1 MRGLLFL
8 LLFTAS
14 LPLIFVSA
22 FNGVLI
28 WYVFSFGNFHTLV
41 WGPLSD
47 LNYAYII
54 AILTCLSWLFS
65 STEKKR
71 LPLTPLLIL
80 TITSSVWMTITS
92 MYALAPEA
100 DVWAKWV
107 FVHKMLF
114 MALVG
119 YALTTTQERV
129 NQLIWVIVLSIGF
142 WGVKGAIGGLL
153 LGGTVYGPPGGA
165 ISDNNDFGLAL
176 LMILPLILYQ
186 WQLATNRWIAY
197 GLMLMGILVVV
208 AAVLTY
214 SRGALVGLCVM
225 GSFLLIRS
233 RAKLSIIVLII
244 VVGCSIYSFAPTKWL
259 SRMSTIESYQDDD
272 SAMGRI
278 YFWKIALQIADQRP
292 IIGGGFRVTFWP
304 EVTNRLLA
312 GTDLPELT
320 MPRAVH
326 SIYFDALS
334 EHGYVGLALFML
346 ITLYSWFNCSWLI
359 RHSRD
364 RPDHA
369 WANLLGRMGHVVLM
383 SYWTAGAF
391 ASQAYLDE
399 YWCVVFLFDA
409 ARRIVAVEG
418 AKPVGANESSYSV
431 SPRSNW
437 PSLNSRGRPRRGVRT
452 TSQGRI

>member
-1 MRGLLFL
+1 
-8 LLFTAS
+8 
-14 LPLIFVSA
+14 
-22 FNGVLI
+22 
-28 WYVFSFGNFHTLV
+28 
-41 WGPLSD
+41 
-47 LNYAYII
+47 
-54 AILTCLSWLFS
+54 
-65 STEKKR
+65 
-71 LPLTPLLIL
+71 
-80 TITSSVWMTITS
+80 
-92 MYALAPEA
+92 
-100 DVWAKWV
+100 
-107 FVHKMLF
+107 
-114 MALVG
+114 
-119 YALTTTQERV
+119 
-129 NQLIWVIVLSIGF
+129 
-142 WGVKGAIGGLL
+142 
-153 LGGTVYGPPGGA
+153 
-165 ISDNNDFGLAL
+165 
-176 LMILPLILYQ
+176 
-186 WQLATNRWIAY
+186 
-197 GLMLMGILVVV
+197 
-208 AAVLTY
+208 
-214 SRGALVGLCVM
+214 M

-244 VVGCSIYSFAPTKWL
+244 VVGCSIYSFAPTKWF

-369 WANLLGRMGHVVLM
+369 WANLLGRMGHVVLV

-431 SPRSNW
+431 SPRSKW